1 MTDKQLKKLT
11 RGELLQMLIAQTEK
25 NDILTEQLEE
35 ARRQLKNKK
44 MVCEK
49 AGSLAEASLQVS
61 GVFEAAQ
68 EAAKHYYENIE
79 RMSAECDREKARIIS
94 KAEKEA
100 DDIINEAKKYSDD
113 LRKEADDY
121 WNYVYEKAQRVLND
135 RHTLNDLA
143 STVERK

>member
-1 MTDKQLKKLT
+1 MTDKQLQKLT

-35 ARRQLKNKK
+35 ARRQLKNRKII
-44 MVCEK
+44 CEN

-61 GVFEAAQ
+61 GIFESAQ
-68 EAAKHYYENIE
+68 EAIKNYYENIE

-100 DDIINEAKKYSDD
+100 EDIMKEAEKYSSDV
-113 LRKEADDY
+113 RKEADDY
-121 WNYVYEKAQRVLND
+121 WNYVYGKAQAVLQDASKLKGND
-135 RHTLNDLA
+135 
-143 STVERK
+143 S